1 MDNFDNNPQPGQPSA
16 SAPQQPPYG
25 APQQP
30 YGTPQ
35 QPNGPQQPPYGT
47 PQSPYGPQPAPY
59 PPKRNSHAVLIVL
72 CVLVALLCMLIIT
85 CPGTDAHRDAIKKSV
100 SEEIDR
106 RKDAAG
112 NSFGAAIGG
121 FFAQQLASV
130 AVDNM
135 VQVENYFI
143 FSLGRVHFDGK
154 DHTLSVGILGHVY
167 TLNASD
173 AAEACEKAD
182 DSTNSSDA
190 NLKAAHDVLNT
201 VEEAASDSS
210 LLDDETVESLKE
222 SGKEMGKAA
231 RHAAS
236 TIERASGALDKAAA
250 ALDKFLDEAD
260 EGE

>member
-1 MDNFDNNPQPGQPSA
+1 MDNFNNNPQPNQPGA
-16 SAPQQPPYG
+16 SAPQQQPYG

-30 YGTPQ
+30 YGAQ
-35 QPNGPQQPPYGT
+35 QP
-47 PQSPYGPQPAPY
+47 PYGPQPAPY
-59 PPKRNSHAVLIVL
+59 PPKRNSHIVLIVL

-100 SEEIDR
+100 TEEIDR
-106 RKDAAG
+106 RKDAAD

-121 FFAQQLASV
+121 FFAQQLASL

-135 VQVENYFI
+135 VHVDNYFI

-167 TLNASD
+167 TLNANE
-173 AAEACEKAD
+173 AAEAIEKSD
-182 DSTNSSDA
+182 DGAKSSDA
-190 NLKAAHDVLNT
+190 NLKAAHDVLDQ
-201 VEEAASDSS
+201 VEEAASDSVIP
-210 LLDDETVESLKE
+210 DDETVESLKQ
-222 SGKEMGKAA
+222 SGKEVGKAV

-236 TIERASGALDKAAA
+236 TIERASGALDKAAS

>member
-1 MDNFDNNPQPGQPSA
+1 MDNFNNTPTPNQPNA

-30 YGTPQ
+30 FGAQQPQSGTPQ
-35 QPNGPQQPPYGT
+35 P
-47 PQSPYGPQPAPY
+47 PYGPQPAPY

-72 CVLVALLCMLIIT
+72 CVIVALLCMLVIT

-106 RKDAAG
+106 RQDAAG
-112 NSFGAAIGG
+112 NGFGAAIGG

-135 VQVENYFI
+135 VHVDNYFI

-182 DSTNSSDA
+182 ENSDNSDTK
-190 NLKAAHDVLNT
+190 LKAAHDVLDQ
-201 VEEAASDSS
+201 VEEAASDSA

-236 TIERASGALDKAAA
+236 TIERASGALDKAAS